1 MKINSKTLAV
11 LAAVLVIG
19 MAVFLL
25 LDRTYHFTGGHGKVV
40 DALIARN
47 VAARGGAEAWRAAS
61 SLRLSG
67 QMDLGQGMHVPYV
80 IEQKRPGKMC
90 LEFVFDDE
98 TAIQCVDGKT
108 GWKLLPFRGRM
119 TPEPMTE
126 SELRDIADTANLDGL
141 LFDSAQRGHKVKLL
155 EQVAV
160 DGRDAFKLQVTLPGG
175 AMRWVYIDVET
186 ALEVKLE
193 AIRTVAGKER
203 RVETLY
209 SDWQATDGLL
219 IARRQETLT
228 EGDKESHFLTVT
240 SVSVNPPLDDARF
253 LMPAATVDGSQGQ
266 SNAP

>member
-19 MAVFLL
+19 MGIFLL

-47 VAARGGAEAWRAAS
+47 VAARGGAEVWRAVS
-61 SLRLSG
+61 SRQLSG

-80 IEQKRPGKMC
+80 LEQKRPDKMC

-108 GWKLLPFRGRM
+108 GWKLLPFRGQT
-119 TPEPMTE
+119 TPGPMTE
-126 SELRDIADTANLDGL
+126 QELREMADTTSLDGL
-141 LFDSAQRGHKVKLL
+141 LFDSAERGYKVELL
-155 EQVAV
+155 GHEPV
-160 DGRDAFKLQVTLPGG
+160 DGRDTLKLKVTLPGG
-175 AMRWVYIDVET
+175 ALRWVYIDAET
-186 ALEVKLE
+186 ALDIKLE
-193 AIRTVAGKER
+193 ATRVLGGRER

-228 EGDKESHFLTVT
+228 EGDAETHFLTVT
-240 SVSVNPPLDDARF
+240 SVNVNPPLDDARF
-253 LMPAATVDGSQGQ
+253 LMSTTTVDGRQAQ